1 MLHFE
6 TVFKNYFADT
16 RISDDHL
23 KEFTEDHL
31 QRLVSNN
38 ESGMFAQLLTDT
50 QTAYNGYFGNIASED
65 LNTAVRKSLTLTTD
79 NLIKTFKST
88 VSQKEGII
96 RGLYSANSP
105 TYQEF
110 FPKGLTEY
118 HEATKANI
126 ETIMNRMVNISQ
138 AHVTD
143 IGNDFVILFS
153 DLRNNYVTARTA
165 QLNKKGEVVTYKTT
179 TKTTRRTLELQ
190 LVKNIFY
197 IGYNFPGDTARCL
210 SFFAQHILHH
220 VVHSAT
226 DGLGRLYGTITNATT
241 KEPIFNTEIEITGA
255 GIPKA
260 HSNEQ
265 GKYRTHNVAIGIY
278 EIKISKQGF
287 QTITQQKE
295 IVDDGDTQMNVEL
308 VPEV

>member
-1 MLHFE
+1 MVKQAVVKQDCDSFDIMPFDLAKE
-6 TVFKNYFADT
+6 LNKTVYLNTKIDRF
-16 RISDDHL
+16 
-23 KEFTEDHL
+23 
-31 QRLVSNN
+31 
-38 ESGMFAQLLTDT
+38 
-50 QTAYNGYFGNIASED
+50 IASFSGGKD
-65 LNTAVRKSLTLTTD
+65 
-79 NLIKTFKST
+79 
-88 VSQKEGII
+88 SQ
-96 RGLYSANSP
+96 
-105 TYQEF
+105 
-110 FPKGLTEY
+110 
-118 HEATKANI
+118 
-126 ETIMNRMVNISQ
+126 V
-138 AHVTD
+138 
-143 IGNDFVILFS
+143 
-153 DLRNNYVTARTA
+153 
-165 QLNKKGEVVTYKTT
+165 
-179 TKTTRRTLELQ
+179 TLELQ

-210 SFFAQHILHH
+210 SFFNQQILHH

-226 DGLGRLYGTITNATT
+226 DGPGRLYGTITNATT
-241 KEPIFNTEIEITGA
+241 KEPLLNAEIEITGA